1 MTDKTD
7 TPLVLRDDN
16 DNIAYLTLNRPGK
29 FNALSLG
36 VLDALTKELQAIGE
50 DNSVHV
56 VVIQAGGKA
65 FSAGHDLKEMRQD
78 PSKEANKHLFDKCS
92 VMMKTVASIPQ
103 PVIAKVQGIATAA
116 GCQLVGACDLAI
128 ASNEATFAT
137 SGINLGL
144 FCSTP
149 SVTVSRN
156 LPRKVAFEML
166 VTGEFITAEK
176 AVHFG
181 FINQAVPAEE
191 LDTATDI
198 LARRIA
204 EQPAISI
211 AYGKNLF
218 YRQLEASL
226 GVAYDMASE
235 TMACNMMTEDAQAGI
250 DAFIN
255 KQPSPDW
262 KGK

>member
-1 MTDKTD
+1 MADNNNS
-7 TPLVLRDDN
+7 PLILRDN
-16 DNIAYLTLNRPGK
+16 DDGVTTLTLNRPGK

-36 VLDALTKELQAIGE
+36 VLDALTIELRAIGE
-50 DNSVHV
+50 DTSVHV
-56 VVIQAGGKA
+56 VVIQAEGKA

-78 PSKEANKHLFDKCS
+78 PSKEANKVLFDKCS
-92 VMMKTVASIPQ
+92 TMMKAVASIPQ

-128 ASNEATFAT
+128 ASEEATFAT

-156 LPRKVAFEML
+156 LPRKVAFELL
-166 VTGEFITAEK
+166 VTGEFMEAEK
-176 AVHFG
+176 ALHYG
-181 FINQAVPAEE
+181 FINQVAAKED
-191 LDTATDI
+191 LDEAI
-198 LARRIA
+198 AKLARRIA
-204 EQPAISI
+204 DQPAVSI
-211 AYGKNLF
+211 AFGKRLF
-218 YRQLEASL
+218 YRQLEAAL
-226 GVAYDMASE
+226 DVAYDMASE

-250 DAFIN
+250 DAFIG
-255 KQPSPDW
+255 KKPSPKW